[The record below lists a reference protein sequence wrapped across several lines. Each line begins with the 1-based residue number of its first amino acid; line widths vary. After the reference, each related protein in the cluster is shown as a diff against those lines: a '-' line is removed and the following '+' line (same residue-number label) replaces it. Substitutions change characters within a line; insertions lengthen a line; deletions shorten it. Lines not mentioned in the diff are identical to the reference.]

1 MDLSAGDMKDR
12 KISDN
17 LNGQMLS
24 IMQILNDPSQV
35 NNRTWG
41 GSLPEYIGERL
52 SISAGQVRTIK
63 RMMEEVNI
71 LIPGAL
77 NS

>member
-1 MDLSAGDMKDR
+1 MDLYGWRYEGR

-41 GSLPEYIGERL
+41 GFFKN
-52 SISAGQVRTIK
+52 T
-63 RMMEEVNI
+63 
-71 LIPGAL
+71 
-77 NS
+77 